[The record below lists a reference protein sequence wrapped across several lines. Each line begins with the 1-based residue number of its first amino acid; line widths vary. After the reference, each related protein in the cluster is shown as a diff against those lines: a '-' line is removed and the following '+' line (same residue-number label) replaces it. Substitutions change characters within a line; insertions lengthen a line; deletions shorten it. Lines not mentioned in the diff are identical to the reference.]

1 MIDEERRE
9 WTSRVEGL
17 NRDWIAAAQ
26 AADRDPDSP
35 ETQELARRWVDWLRD
50 IPGTPVTAGG
60 DLDTY
65 VRGLA
70 EMYVADER
78 FAANYGGVEGATFV
92 RDALLAQIDRA
103 IGPRDGW

>member
-1 MIDEERRE
+1 LAAFSSG
-9 WTSRVEGL
+9 TGL
-17 NRDWIAAAQ
+17 GVLRYCSSSMDTPSGAFSFTVWIRA
-26 AADRDPDSP
+26 
-35 ETQELARRWVDWLRD
+35 
-50 IPGTPVTAGG
+50 PGTPVTAGG